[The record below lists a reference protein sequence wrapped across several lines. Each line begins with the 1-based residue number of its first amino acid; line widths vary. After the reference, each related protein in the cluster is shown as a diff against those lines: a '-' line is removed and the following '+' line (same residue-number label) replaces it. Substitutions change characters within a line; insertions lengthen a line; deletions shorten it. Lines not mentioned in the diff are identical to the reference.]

1 MKKTVYVLL
10 LLASLTTLAG
20 CVDNTISAV
29 TGFVKESVITNK
41 EPAFYRKEEYSS
53 WVREELEQLPE
64 IQNMGFDLRSY
75 NVSKF
80 DLSQEERLK
89 DVTFDTQTIWSEKL
103 PSGFYPDEI
112 LELGKNP
119 GLKIQN
125 LHQQGFT
132 GKGVNIAIVDQAL
145 LLEHE
150 EYKDNLMTYELVHC
164 SDPSAQMHGA
174 AVTSI
179 AVGKNCGVAP
189 DAKVYYIASTFGTY
203 KSEGNFDIDLTPMA
217 DSILRILEINKQLPK
232 EDNIKVISISRGF
245 DNTTKGG
252 KEVFKAIE
260 EAKKSDVFVI
270 TTSNEETYG
279 FNLMGLGREMTDSPD
294 DLNSYK
300 AGAFWAENFYYND
313 GFLLENT
320 LLVPMDA
327 RTYASFTAPT
337 DYAFE
342 ASSGLSWAVPW
353 LAGMYALCLQEVP
366 DLTPEKFIKTAFET
380 GDTISFDYNEK
391 SYQLATVI
399 NPEKLL
405 QSIQ

>member
-1 MKKTVYVLL
+1 MKKIIYLL
-10 LLASLTTLAG
+10 LLFASLSSLSG

-29 TGFVKESVITNK
+29 TGFVKESVIANK
-41 EPAFYRKEEYSS
+41 EPTFYRKEEYSP
-53 WVREELEQLPE
+53 WVRGELQKLPE
-64 IQNMGFDLRSY
+64 LQNMGFDLRSY
-75 NVSKF
+75 DVSKF
-80 DLSQEERLK
+80 DLSQDERLK
-89 DVTFDTQTIWSEKL
+89 DVTFDTKTVWSEKL
-103 PSGFYPDEI
+103 PAGFYPDEI

-125 LHQQGFT
+125 LHKQGFT

-164 SDPSAQMHGA
+164 SDPIAQMHGA

-179 AVGKNCGVAP
+179 AAGKNCGVAP
-189 DAKVYYIASTFGTY
+189 DAKIYYIASTFGTY
-203 KSEGNFDIDLTPMA
+203 KKDGTFTEDLTPMA
-217 DSILRILEINKQLPK
+217 DSILRILEINKQLQK
-232 EDNIKVISISRGF
+232 DDKIKVISISRGF
-245 DNTTKGG
+245 SNTTKGG
-252 KEVFKAIE
+252 KEVLKAIE
-260 EAKKSDVFVI
+260 EAKKEGIFVI

-279 FNLMGLGREMTDSPD
+279 FNLMGLGREMADSPD

-300 AGAFWAENFYYND
+300 AGIFWAENFYND
-313 GFLLENT
+313 EFLLENT

-327 RTYASFTAPT
+327 RTYASFTSPN

-342 ASSGLSWAVPW
+342 ASGGLSWAVPW

-380 GDTISFDYNEK
+380 GNTISFDYNEK

>member
-1 MKKTVYVLL
+1 MKKIVYLL
-10 LLASLTTLAG
+10 LLFASLSSLSG
-20 CVDNTISAV
+20 CVDHTISAV
-29 TGFVKESVITNK
+29 TGFVKESVIANK
-41 EPAFYRKEEYSS
+41 EPAFYRKEEYNS
-53 WVREELEQLPE
+53 WARGELEQLPE

-75 NVSKF
+75 DVSKF
-80 DLSQEERLK
+80 DLSQDERLK
-89 DVTFDTQTIWSEKL
+89 DVTFDTKTVWSEKL
-103 PSGFYPDEI
+103 PAGFYPDEI

-125 LHQQGFT
+125 LHKQGFT
-132 GKGVNIAIVDQAL
+132 GKGINIAIVDQAL

-164 SDPSAQMHGA
+164 SDPIAQMHGA

-179 AVGKNCGVAP
+179 AAGKNCGVAP
-189 DAKVYYIASTFGTY
+189 DAKIYYIASTFGTY
-203 KSEGNFDIDLTPMA
+203 KTDGTFTEDLTPMA
-217 DSILRILEINKQLPK
+217 DSILRILEINKQLPQ
-232 EDNIKVISISRGF
+232 EDKIKVISISRGF
-245 DNTTKGG
+245 DHTAKDG
-252 KEVFKAIE
+252 KKVLKAIE
-260 EAKKSDVFVI
+260 EAKKEGMFVI

-279 FNLMGLGREMTDSPD
+279 FNLMGLGREMADSPD

-300 AGAFWAENFYYND
+300 AGIFWADNFYND

-327 RTYASFTAPT
+327 RTYASFTSPK

-342 ASSGLSWAVPW
+342 ASGGLSWSVPW
-353 LAGMYALCLQEVP
+353 LAGMYALCLQKVP
-366 DLTPEKFIKTAFET
+366 NLTPEKFIKTAFET

>member
-1 MKKTVYVLL
+1 MKKIVYLFLL
-10 LLASLTTLAG
+10 LTSLSLLAG

-29 TGFVKESVITNK
+29 TGFVKESVIANK
-41 EPAFYRKEEYSS
+41 EPAFYRKEEYSY
-53 WVREELEQLPE
+53 WTRGELEQLPE

-75 NVSKF
+75 DISKF
-80 DLSQEERLK
+80 DLSQEERLNN
-89 DVTFDTQTIWSEKL
+89 VTFDTKTIWSEKL
-103 PSGFYPDEI
+103 PAGFYPDEI
-112 LELGKNP
+112 LEIGKNP

-125 LHQQGFT
+125 LHKQGFT
-132 GKGVNIAIVDQAL
+132 GKGINIAIVDQAL

-150 EYKDNLMTYELVHC
+150 EYKDNLMTYELLHC
-164 SDPSAQMHGA
+164 SDPMAQMHGA

-179 AVGKNCGVAP
+179 AAGKNCGVAP
-189 DAKVYYIASTFGTY
+189 DAKIYYIASTFGTY
-203 KSEGNFDIDLTPMA
+203 KKDGTFTEDLTPMA
-217 DSILRILEINKQLPK
+217 DSILHILEINEQLPK
-232 EDNIKVISISRGF
+232 EDKIKVISISRGF
-245 DNTTKGG
+245 NNEIKGG

-260 EAKKSDVFVI
+260 EAKKSGVFVI

-279 FNLMGLGREMTDSPD
+279 FSLMGLGREITDSPD

-300 AGAFWAENFYYND
+300 AGIFWAENFYND

-327 RTYASFTAPT
+327 RTYASFTSPN

-342 ASSGLSWAVPW
+342 TSGGLSWSVPW
-353 LAGMYALCLQEVP
+353 LAGMYALCLQKIP

-405 QSIQ
+405 HAIQ